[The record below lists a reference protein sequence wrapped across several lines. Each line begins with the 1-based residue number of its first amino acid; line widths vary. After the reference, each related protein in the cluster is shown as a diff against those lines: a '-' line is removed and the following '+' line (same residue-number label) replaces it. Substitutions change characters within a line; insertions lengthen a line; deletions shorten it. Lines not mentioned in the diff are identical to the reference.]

1 MTVGIRTVTSTE
13 QECTD
18 KLVPARNFADA
29 RGAPRARAR
38 VDPVNEFSG
47 RFPENSRAA
56 REFSS
61 GWRKSSSQE
70 FRIPPQRLTQIPAR
84 ARARDTRA
92 TDSVFGS
99 CVILRNSAVAG
110 NRPESPAGIY
120 LNPGGLEGVR
130 VRINRFI
137 PIPIVVG
144 IWHLTVHV
152 DLMATP
158 IFVSGAVLR
167 YGS

>member
-1 MTVGIRTVTSTE
+1 MLMTIQYYRTAIQNQNQNQNQNQSEIIRNSSTVP
-13 QECTD
+13 
-18 KLVPARNFADA
+18 VP
-29 RGAPRARAR
+29 
-38 VDPVNEFSG
+38 EFQYCPE
-47 RFPENSRAA
+47 FPENSRAA

-92 TDSVFGS
+92 TDSVLGS

-120 LNPGGLEGVR
+120 INPGGLEGVR
-130 VRINRFI
+130 VRINRFTA
-137 PIPIVVG
+137 PAKGVRV
-144 IWHLTVHV
+144 WQFTV
-152 DLMATP
+152 AP
-158 IFVSGAVLR
+158 PARG
-167 YGS
+167 GKPG